1 MNTPLQIAVIVVSLA
16 LTAAGVALL
25 TRAAASIVQVV
36 RLGERDSSRTGSP
49 GARTTTLVREFLG
62 HTRMA
67 RLPVVAV
74 AHWFTMVGFGFL
86 FFTLVTAY
94 GQIFDPHFT
103 LWLVGAFPPYEWVA
117 EGLSVIGTVGI
128 LTLIG
133 VRQKHHPR
141 REGRYSRFF
150 GSNFAQAYF
159 VELVILGVMICIL
172 LLRSLEYAL
181 DTEHANALH
190 YPFGQILGSAF
201 GGLSA
206 GTLENL
212 IVLIAGIK
220 IVISMTWAVTIGL
233 NTTMGVAWHRF
244 LAFPNIWFKRN
255 PAPTRV
261 GTSTTGL
268 GPLQP
273 ISIKG
278 QVLDFENV
286 DELDEDAALG
296 VGAVEKFTWKG
307 LLDFSTCTECGRCQS
322 QCPAWNTD
330 KPLSP
335 KLLILALRDHLHA
348 KAPWLLASEEARKD
362 EALKDAAALAGRP
375 LIGDTGYTL
384 EDPLSAYNAEF
395 GVIDP
400 DVLWSCVTCGACV
413 EQCPVDIEH
422 VDHIVDMRR
431 YQVLIESAFPN
442 ELNGL
447 FKNLEKNGNP
457 WGLKPRLRMDWA
469 KGLSFE
475 IKQVGVDIEDLTE
488 VEYLFWVGCAGAYED
503 RQKKTSAA
511 IAELLNQAGVE
522 FAVLGDGESCT
533 GDSARR
539 SGNEFLFQQL
549 AMQNVETLNESKA
562 QKIVVSCAHCFNTIQ
577 NEYPQLGGNYE
588 VVHHTQLLNRLVR
601 DRKLTPVAPIEGGS
615 TSTATYHDPCYIG
628 RHNGIY
634 EPPRELIGSLP
645 GIELKEM
652 PRNQER
658 AFCCGAGGARM
669 WMEEKIGKRINLTR
683 TEEAVATGADTIAVG
698 CPFCRVML
706 SDGLTAKQSE
716 GAARE
721 EVQVLDVAQMLLA
734 AVQRGKEPE
743 AVE

>member
-1 MNTPLQIAVIVVSLA
+1 MNTPLQIAVIVVSIA
-16 LTAAGVALL
+16 MTAAGIALL
-25 TRAAASIVQVV
+25 ARAANRFVQVI
-36 RLGERDSSRTGSP
+36 RLGEPDRSRSDDP
-49 GARTTTLVREFLG
+49 VARTTTLVREFLG

-67 RLPVVAV
+67 RLPIVAI
-74 AHWFTMVGFGFL
+74 AHWFTMVGFGLL
-86 FFTLVTAY
+86 FTTLVTAY
-94 GQIFDPHFT
+94 GQIFDPHTT
-103 LWLVGAFPPYEWVA
+103 LWLIGTFPPYEWVA
-117 EGLSVIGTVGI
+117 EGITVIGLAGI
-128 LTLIG
+128 LLLIA

-141 REGRYSRFF
+141 SEGRSSRFF
-150 GSNFAQAYF
+150 GSGFWQAYF
-159 VELVILGVMICIL
+159 VEAVILGVLVCVL

-181 DTEHANALH
+181 NPSGLH
-190 YPFGQILGSAF
+190 FPFGQILGRAF
-201 GGLSA
+201 EGLSE

-212 IVLIAGIK
+212 IVLVAGIK
-220 IVISMTWAVTIGL
+220 IAISMSWAITIGL
-233 NTTMGVAWHRF
+233 NNTMGVAWHRF

-255 PAPTRV
+255 ATPTRV
-261 GTSTTGL
+261 NDSTTSL

-286 DELDEDAALG
+286 DELDETAALG
-296 VGAVEKFTWKG
+296 VGVVENFTWKG

-335 KLLILALRDHLHA
+335 KMLIMSLRDHAYA
-348 KAPWLLASEEARKD
+348 KAPWLLASEEARQNAD
-362 EALKDAAALAGRP
+362 SSEVLKAAQPLAGRP
-375 LIGDTGYTL
+375 LIGDTGYEL
-384 EDPLSAYNAEF
+384 DNPLGAYNAEG

-475 IKQVGVDIEDLTE
+475 VKQVGGDIEDLTE

-503 RQKKTSAA
+503 RQKKTTIA
-511 IAELLNQAGVE
+511 IAELLNEAGVE
-522 FAVLGDGESCT
+522 FAVLGDGEACT

-549 AMQNVETLNESKA
+549 AMQNVEVLNESKA

-601 DRKLTPVAPIEGGS
+601 EKRLTPVAPIDGGS

-645 GIELKEM
+645 GVELREM

-658 AFCCGAGGARM
+658 SFCCGAGGARM
-669 WMEEKIGKRINLTR
+669 WMEEKLGKRINLTR

-706 SDGLTAKQSE
+706 SDGLTAQQSE

-734 AVQRGKEPE
+734 AVQRGKAPAE
-743 AVE
+743 